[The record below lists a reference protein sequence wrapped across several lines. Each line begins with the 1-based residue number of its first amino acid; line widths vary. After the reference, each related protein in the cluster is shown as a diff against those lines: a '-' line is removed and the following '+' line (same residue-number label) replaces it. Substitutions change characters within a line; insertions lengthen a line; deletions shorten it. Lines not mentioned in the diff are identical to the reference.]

1 MRKTKLLPRKRK
13 LIPKSIVKTARL
25 VRRSLEEQDEY
36 LRKRRMKENED
47 FISFVKKEKNKLDR
61 KWRSLSWDTKLA
73 VNIVRFFLRAGR
85 YKTGYKDLVDMA
97 RKEYEP
103 NL

>member
-1 MRKTKLLPRKRK
+1 MTRYTKLLPRKR
-13 LIPKSIVKTARL
+13 
-25 VRRSLEEQDEY
+25 
-36 LRKRRMKENED
+36 RMKENDD
-47 FISFVKKEKNKLDR
+47 FLNFVKR
-61 KWRSLSWDTKLA
+61 KKRSLDQVWRRLSWQDKLV
-73 VNIVRFFLRAGR
+73 VNVYRVITGIGV